1 MQLSSLGSV
10 FRTPLQS
17 PPAVPLGGAVGA
29 VVGAGFAAA
38 FQHIAN
44 AGPGAVFGL
53 VLGAGWTFVMQRL
66 DRREHPLCA
75 GAPGRAL
82 GDYPEVCDLLRNAGK
97 SHRDAEALRQ
107 ISLHLGE
114 HIDAITAQ
122 FNTYCA
128 FRRLV
133 PHPLIGPLIRHFFL
147 THCATR
153 GVVLISKRSISAC
166 YLVAA
171 HHRDK
176 ARMVVALN
184 DGTVPAGTVF
194 RQLRCPYMRLDLAN
208 LDLGSARECITE
220 ECNGE
225 WQVRPIHPD
234 GRAETLPPRPATSTP
249 HRTRRRTVVPTEAE
263 RMPQPVSSRATLAVQ
278 RGARL
283 QESLAGLAPDSRTL
297 RELERIEEDLAASR
311 PCGHLVNY
319 QGVEYIAIDIHWDR
333 DLGRGG
339 RQSAG
344 RNVWR
349 LLALRTRT
357 GYELT
362 DIVNYHR

>member
-82 GDYPEVCDLLRNAGK
+82 GDYPEVCDLLRNAGR

-153 GVVLISKRSISAC
+153 GVVLISKRSMSAC

-225 WQVRPIHPD
+225 WKVRP
-234 GRAETLPPRPATSTP
+234 LPVPFEVSPLVEV
-249 HRTRRRTVVPTEAE
+249 TRRRTTGQHVPSPA
-263 RMPQPVSSRATLAVQ
+263 PVSPTLVDAPVARPGATVTITRGPRLRKRLA
-278 RGARL
+278 
-283 QESLAGLAPDSRTL
+283 ELALPPDSRTW
-297 RELERIEEDLAASR
+297 RELNRIEEDLAAQR
-311 PCGHLVNY
+311 PCGHPITHKGKDY
-319 QGVEYIAIDIHWDR
+319 MSCDIHLD
-333 DLGRGG
+333 GRW
-339 RQSAG
+339 APG
-344 RNVWR
+344 RNKWR
-349 LLALRTRT
+349 LLYWRVPGGFRL
-357 GYELT
+357 E
-362 DIVNYHR
+362 DIDDTHGPRA